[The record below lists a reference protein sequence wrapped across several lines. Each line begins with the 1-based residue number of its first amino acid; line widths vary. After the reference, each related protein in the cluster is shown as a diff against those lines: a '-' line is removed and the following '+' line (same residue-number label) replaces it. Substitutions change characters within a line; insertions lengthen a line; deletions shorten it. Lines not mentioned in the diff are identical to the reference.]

1 MRNSFRRKRVFDPL
15 DLEIIERV
23 YEAAWSRVE
32 ADFLRDTSKDH
43 DRKTALRQWA
53 FILAGG
59 HPVEFDTLLEKL
71 VTIIPEP
78 WTSPPLKKPRGSPPR
93 VGA

>member
-1 MRNSFRRKRVFDPL
+1 MRNSFRRNRVLDPL

-32 ADFLRDTSKDH
+32 ADIFRDTAKD
-43 DRKTALRQWA
+43 DERKTTLRQWA
-53 FILAGG
+53 FILAGS

-78 WTSPPLKKPRGSPPR
+78 WTTPPLKKPRGSPPS